1 MKMLYKRKKPF
12 SNFSIL
18 EESIM
23 NNSTM
28 HQGNQ
33 FAEQV

>member
-1 MKMLYKRKKPF
+1 MKMLYTRKKPF
-12 SNFSIL
+12 TNFSIL
-18 EESIM
+18 EKSVM
-23 NNSTM
+23 NNSAV